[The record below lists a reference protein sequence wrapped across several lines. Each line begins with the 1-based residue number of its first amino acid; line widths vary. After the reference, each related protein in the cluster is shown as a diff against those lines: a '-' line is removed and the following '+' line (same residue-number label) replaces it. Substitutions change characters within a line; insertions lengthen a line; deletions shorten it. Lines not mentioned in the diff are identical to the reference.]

1 MDQMKEFCQEL
12 VAEMFSDKD
21 RPLVAER
28 LRQELETIQVSD
40 QVGAFEKARKAVQRL
55 SGQGVSCRLTGA
67 GCSSLISYLMNFS
80 QIDPTEHGLPYE
92 RFLNAN
98 PAGTIQFKFLANS
111 QINRSEEDFTV
122 ILDEASCDLISFRNE
137 TPLARIPS
145 RVVEEIRRTDAD
157 FNLSSIPL
165 NDQATFELLRS
176 GDVEGIS
183 QFEGNGIRG
192 SRIDLKPRCL
202 TDIAA
207 ITAVQLGEAHE
218 TGILNEYVRRGFKRE
233 HQETEDC
240 LVSEILQ
247 ETRGMILF
255 QEQIMLIMNRA
266 ADIPLAEAYAFI
278 QAVCKRH
285 WEQVA
290 MFREWF
296 VAQLLGNGEGEPE
309 ALRLFEK
316 IRDAATRAVC
326 KSHHLAEALTT
337 YQAAYLKA
345 HFPREFSQ
353 TLQNIQH

>member
-1 MDQMKEFCQEL
+1 MDQMKEFCQERL
-12 VAEMFSDKD
+12 AEMFRDKD

-40 QVGAFEKARKAVQRL
+40 QVGGFEKARKAVQRL

-111 QINRSEEDFTV
+111 QINRSEEDFAA
-122 ILDEASCDLISFRNE
+122 ILDEAACDLITFRIE
-137 TPLARIPS
+137 TTLARIPS
-145 RVVEEIRRTDAD
+145 RVAEEIRQTDPH
-157 FNLSSIPL
+157 FKLSSIPL
-165 NDQATFELLRS
+165 NDEAAFELLRS
-176 GDVEGIS
+176 GDIEGIN
-183 QFEGNGIRG
+183 QFEGSEIRG
-192 SRIDLKPRCL
+192 VLPDLKPRCL

-207 ITAVQLGEAHE
+207 ITAVQLGEVHE
-218 TGILNEYVRRGFKRE
+218 TGILNEYIRRGFKRDHE
-233 HQETEDC
+233 EQENC

-255 QEQIMLIMNRA
+255 QEQIMLIMNRV
-266 ADIPLAEAYAFI
+266 ADIPLAEAYTFI
-278 QAVCKRH
+278 KAVCKRH

-290 MFREWF
+290 IFREWF
-296 VAQLLGNGEGEPE
+296 VAQILGNGAGEPE

-316 IRDAATRAVC
+316 TRDAATRAVC